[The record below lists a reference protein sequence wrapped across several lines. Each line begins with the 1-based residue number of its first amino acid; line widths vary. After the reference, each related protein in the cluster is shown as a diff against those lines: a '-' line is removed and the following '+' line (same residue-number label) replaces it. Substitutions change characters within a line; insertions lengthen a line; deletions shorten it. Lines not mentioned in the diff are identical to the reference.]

1 MKHGKYKKYN
11 LEKTKHAQQNKCYW
25 AAFWKAHFY
34 ILTNAHGWA
43 AGLTGEQLT
52 IGLFGDSPCH
62 HLFFFVVFFLTSLE
76 EKQTTVSK
84 LKE

>member
-25 AAFWKAHFY
+25 VAFWKAHFY
-34 ILTNAHGWA
+34 SLTNAHGWA
-43 AGLTGEQLT
+43 AGLIGEQLT

-62 HLFFFVVFFLTSLE
+62 HLFFVCFFLTSLE
-76 EKQTTVSK
+76 EKETTVSK